1 MEGSLPWSAVIM
13 SWNLVCLCWGFT
25 AQSTQWGHVEY
36 GQFTNQTFFWAE
48 SFKRLTS
55 IVHILLPETDN
66 CPSWISGRER
76 MTTENI
82 SWSNLHERILPTQRG
97 LNPLPPDHQSDVHL
111 TEPLRLAEVKADFTS
126 ASLSGSVRGLGVR
139 SPLGQIPVT
148 SWSAVGID
156 CVRV

>member
-55 IVHILLPETDN
+55 IVHIRLPETDN

-76 MTTENI
+76 MTIENI
-82 SWSNLHERILPTQRG
+82 SWSNLHERILPTPY
-97 LNPLPPDHQSDVHL
+97 PLITSQTCTWLS
-111 TEPLRLAEVKADFTS
+111 LAEVKADFTS

-139 SPLGQIPVT
+139 PPLGQIPVT